1 MLLKNTWD
9 SDWVIR
15 IRAVKAL
22 ASVVTTPEVWQRLLQ
37 LTWDEDWCVR
47 RAAVEAL
54 EPVVSEVP
62 VGERLFKLLSDED
75 WYLQTGAMR
84 TLATA
89 STLPAVWDQIASLTD
104 ASPPPCA
111 MGCKRTTY
119 QKPRLQITFH
129 QDLSAE
135 QVRLTLT
142 ALADY
147 YRACGGLGFGER

>member
-89 STLPAVWDQIASLTD
+89 STLPAVWDQIASLTTHPHPRVQWV
-104 ASPPPCA
+104 AKELLTKSPVCRSPFIKICRPN
-111 MGCKRTTY
+111 RS
-119 QKPRLQITFH
+119 
-129 QDLSAE
+129 D
-135 QVRLTLT
+135 
-142 ALADY
+142 
-147 YRACGGLGFGER
+147 